1 MRTNNPMQRRALQYL
16 EERRRLGYAL
26 SSSGPM
32 LLAFAGFA
40 DKVGHKGPLT
50 LQLIVDW
57 AKGQATRATPIT
69 WARRVEIIRPFA
81 KFCAQDEPSTAIPRV
96 DMFGPSHRRLTPH
109 IYSDE
114 EIADLLA
121 AAGKLPRAGT
131 LRPATFQTLFGL
143 IAATALRH
151 SEALKL
157 LCSDFDAAQN
167 RLTIRE
173 SKFRKSRHVY
183 LHPTVTA
190 QLVRYGEL
198 RDRLTGKASGKH
210 FFVIGS
216 GTALTRPMVQTV
228 FAQLRAQLGWV
239 ARGGHPA
246 PRIHDLRHTFICKR
260 VKLWQRDGADI
271 DHAMIALS
279 TYVGHA
285 GVSHTYWYLTAVPDL
300 MAVTAKRFERYAS
313 KKATEVCNA

>member
-1 MRTNNPMQRRALQYL
+1 MMTVNAMQLRAQEYL
-16 EERRRLGYAL
+16 DERRRLGYAL
-26 SSSGPM
+26 GISGTM
-32 LLAFAGFA
+32 LLAFARFA
-40 DKVGHKGPLT
+40 DDIGHRGPLT

-57 AKGQATRATPIT
+57 AKGQATRATSIT
-69 WARRVEIIRPFA
+69 WARRLEIIRPFA
-81 KFCAQDEPSTAIPRV
+81 KFCAQDEPDTAIPSA
-96 DMFGPSHRRLTPH
+96 DMFGRGHRRLTPH

-114 EIADLLA
+114 EVADLLVG
-121 AAGKLPRAGT
+121 AGKLALAGG
-131 LRPATFQTLFGL
+131 LRPATYQTLFGL
-143 IAATALRH
+143 IAATGLRL

-173 SKFRKSRHVY
+173 TKFRKSRHVY
-183 LHPTVTA
+183 LHPTVTSE
-190 QLVRYGEL
+190 LVRYGEL
-198 RDRLTGKASGKH
+198 RDRHICSAPTKH
-210 FFVIGS
+210 LFVTGS
-216 GTALTRPMVQTV
+216 GTGLTKSTV
-228 FAQLRAQLGWV
+228 HGVFQQLRAELGWV
-239 ARGGHPA
+239 ARGGHAA

-300 MAVTAKRFERYAS
+300 MAVAGERFEQYAFET
-313 KKATEVCNA
+313 TEACDA